1 MPREVIDM
9 AGMGPPPKNPAQ
21 RARRNPTVAMT
32 ELPAEGRRKRAPNW
46 PLIPD
51 VVLTTRQRLAEDKAE
66 ALRWKVNELEDAG
79 KPTGAVERRLD
90 AALEAAAIAT
100 AQLAEQRKLEALLW
114 RDLWRTPQAVQWE
127 RLGWTR
133 DVAQYVRHKVLAELG
148 DLDSAKE
155 ARQWSD
161 RLGLTPLAMLRLRWY
176 VVADELAERRQ
187 ERTPARPARPAAA
200 AAVDAFAAL
209 RAV

>member
-1 MPREVIDM
+1 VIDM
-9 AGMGPPPKNPAQ
+9 AGMGPPPKNPNQ
-21 RARRNPTVAMT
+21 RSRRNATVAMT
-32 ELPAEGRRKRAPNW
+32 QLPAEGRSKRAPNW

-66 ALRWKVNELEDAG
+66 ALRWRITELEDAG
-79 KPTGAVERRLD
+79 KPTGAIERRLD
-90 AALEAAAIAT
+90 AALEAAAIAA
-100 AQLAEQRKLEALLW
+100 AQLREQRKLEAALW
-114 RDLWRTPQAVQWE
+114 RDLWRTPQSTEWE

-133 DVAQYVRHKVLAELG
+133 DVAQYVRHKVLGELG

-161 RLGLTPLAMLRLRWY
+161 RLGLTPLAMLRLRWT
-176 VVADELAERRQ
+176 VVSDELAERRHD
-187 ERTPARPARPAAA
+187 RSAAAGAPAAAAPAAA
-200 AAVDAFAAL
+200 AAPDPFAAL